1 MQSNCLSTEELRDLF
16 TFHEKSRYSSF
27 FPYLSL
33 PVVIYK
39 SRHFKLAKSNELWR
53 FETFDCDFEIKFETV
68 WGFIFS
74 LLPVTDIRC

>member
-33 PVVIYK
+33 PVVICK
-39 SRHFKLAKSNELWR
+39 SRHFKLAKSNEL
-53 FETFDCDFEIKFETV
+53 
-68 WGFIFS
+68 
-74 LLPVTDIRC
+74 